1 MYRSLFSK
9 YLTAFLLIIV
19 VAFSILVAVIGSM
32 LANYI
37 GDINRETLSRT
48 AVNVKEYIESEYH
61 NYGTDDFNL
70 FVYYKNGNIKQIL
83 SMMSTFTDETFIF
96 ITDKKGTIAV
106 TESRL

>member
-48 AVNVKEYIESEYH
+48 ARKRKGIHRVGISQLRN
-61 NYGTDDFNL
+61 GDFNL

-83 SMMSTFTDETFIF
+83 SMMSTFTDETFI
-96 ITDKKGTIAV
+96 
-106 TESRL
+106 L